1 MGRRVGLA
9 LGAGGARGFA
19 HIGALLWLR
28 EHGIEC
34 SCIAGTSMGSII
46 GAFTAFGYSPQALR
60 RFAGDIR
67 WSDLVRYLQFSL
79 RGSSVFTW
87 SRIHDY
93 LEERLQGRDIEKLR
107 VPFAC
112 VATDLSTGA
121 PFVFR
126 RGNVVTAVSASS
138 AIPGIFPPVE
148 LGDRTLVDG
157 ELVDPVPVGLAFD
170 LGAEKVIGIS
180 AQRDLH
186 AARAADAG
194 QPGLVRRMDEW
205 VKSLEKTHERVGEL
219 AERILGGIENAA
231 GGRRIF
237 DVITDSFSVV
247 TAQILDVSRKRA
259 ATHLMI
265 EPDVGRYGAFD
276 FEQAGEIIERGY
288 RACEE
293 SAGRIERYLDAEV
306 GPPGAG

>member
-1 MGRRVGLA
+1 MGRRTGLA

-19 HIGALLWLR
+19 HIGVLLWLR
-28 EHGIEC
+28 ERKIDC

-46 GAFTAFGYSPQALR
+46 GAFTAFGFSPQALR
-60 RFAGDIR
+60 RFSADIR

-93 LEERLQGRDIEKLR
+93 LEQHLQGRSIEKLR

-112 VATDLSTGA
+112 ISTDLSTGRA
-121 PFVFR
+121 FVFR

-148 LGDRTLVDG
+148 LGERALVDG
-157 ELVDPVPVGLAFD
+157 ELVDPVPVGLAFE
-170 LGAEKVIGIS
+170 LGAEKVIGVS
-180 AQRDLH
+180 AQLDLA
-186 AARAADAG
+186 AARVSDAG

-205 VKSLEKTHERVGEL
+205 VKSLEKTPGRVGEL

-231 GGRRIF
+231 GGRRVF

-247 TAQILDVSRKRA
+247 TARILDA
-259 ATHLMI
+259 ARERTGDHLLI
-265 EPDVGRYGAFD
+265 EPDVGGYGAFD
-276 FEQAGEIIERGY
+276 FEHAEEIIERGY

-293 SAGRIERYLDAEV
+293 QADRIERYLAD
-306 GPPGAG
+306 G